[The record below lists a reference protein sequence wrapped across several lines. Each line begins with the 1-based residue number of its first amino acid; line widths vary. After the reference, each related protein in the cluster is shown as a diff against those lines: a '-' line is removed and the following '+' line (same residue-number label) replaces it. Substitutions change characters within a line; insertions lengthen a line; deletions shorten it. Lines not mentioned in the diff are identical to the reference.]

1 MPRFSLTAK
10 PKEDILIPSYN
21 EGGKE
26 MKKETKRLLSAWLP
40 PLLCA
45 CLIFFFS
52 SQTGAESGHLS
63 GRITRLILHFLYPAF
78 SELPLETQSTWLET
92 IGLIIRK
99 GAHFTE
105 FALLGFFIR
114 RLLHFYSLNRPLFL
128 SWLLSTLYA
137 CTDEIHQLSV
147 GGRSGMWQDVLI
159 DSAGA
164 LFGVFL
170 FHTFQKI
177 RHRKQKTDPQ

>member
-1 MPRFSLTAK
+1 
-10 PKEDILIPSYN
+10 
-21 EGGKE
+21 
-26 MKKETKRLLSAWLP
+26 MKKEAKRLLSAWLP

-52 SQTGAESGHLS
+52 SQTGAESGQLS
-63 GRITRLILHFLYPAF
+63 GRITRLLLSFLYPAF
-78 SELPLETQSTWLET
+78 SDLPLETQEGWLQT

-114 RLLHFYSLNRPLFL
+114 RLLLRYSLKKAFFL
-128 SWLLSTLYA
+128 SWLFGTMYA

-159 DSAGA
+159 DSAGV

-170 FHTFQKI
+170 FQMFMKI
-177 RHRKQKTDPQ
+177 KQRKKMDPQ